1 MVDKLKMY
9 QMLQKY
15 KNILIEVD
23 IAIQKSNNAIIRARL
38 LKNKVKTD
46 IQKVKNPNWK
56 LFFCLSSF
64 GVLLSFFFAPI
75 LFVLL
80 PCFVGEW
87 IFLSRKEKKV
97 KEFLSKSEERLKDLT
112 NIQTKFEDTLIKY
125 ENIKKEIINVIDILQ
140 DYVHFG
146 KSLEIK
152 QERQI
157 VSSIVKILNNNMKL
171 KEIDLN
177 M

>member
-1 MVDKLKMY
+1 MSK
-9 QMLQKY
+9 
-15 KNILIEVD
+15 
-23 IAIQKSNNAIIRARL
+23 
-38 LKNKVKTD
+38 
-46 IQKVKNPNWK
+46 
-56 LFFCLSSF
+56 
-64 GVLLSFFFAPI
+64 
-75 LFVLL
+75 
-80 PCFVGEW
+80 
-87 IFLSRKEKKV
+87 KEKKV